1 MQVTVYSSQPYDR
14 RFLDAVRSANFAAT
28 DIEWRFQTA
37 ALDAGTV
44 ALAQGSDAVCVFV
57 NDVLDAAVLEAL
69 SEIGVRGVVLRC
81 AGFNNVDIDAAQ
93 RLGLFVAR
101 VPAYSPE
108 AVAEHAM
115 TLVMTLNR
123 KTHRA
128 YNRVREGNFAL
139 DGLLG
144 TTLHG
149 KTAGV
154 VGTGRIG
161 LAMAR
166 LLHGFGCRVL
176 GHDPAPSPAF
186 AQWGEAVALD
196 ELLAQADLVSLHCPL
211 SEATH
216 HLIDAAALTR
226 MKPGAVLVNTSRGAL
241 VDTQAVIAALKS
253 RHLGALAID
262 VYEQESEL
270 FFHDHSAEIIDD
282 DVFARLTSFPNVLM
296 TGHQGFFTEEALTE
310 IAQVTCENL
319 VCFAEGR
326 NCANALA
333 QRGISG

>member
-1 MQVTVYSSQPYDR
+1 MHVTVYSTQPYDR
-14 RFLDAVRSANFAAT
+14 RFLEAMRETRFA
-28 DIEWRFQTA
+28 DVGIHWHFQEA
-37 ALDAGTV
+37 ALNAQTV
-44 ALAQGSDAVCVFV
+44 ALAHGSRAVCVFV
-57 NDVLDAAVLEAL
+57 NDSLDEAVLIGLREA
-69 SEIGVRGVVLRC
+69 GVEAVVLRC
-81 AGFNNVDIDAAQ
+81 AGYNNVDLDAAR

-115 TLVMTLNR
+115 ALIMTLNR

-144 TTLHG
+144 ETLFG

-166 LLHGFGCRVL
+166 ILHGFGCRVL
-176 GHDPAPSPAF
+176 GFDPYPSPDF
-186 AQWGEAVALD
+186 AVWGESVPLD
-196 ELLAQADLVSLHCPL
+196 GLLAASDIVSLHCPL
-211 SEATH
+211 TAATH
-216 HLIDAAALTR
+216 HLIDGDALAR
-226 MKPGAVLVNTSRGAL
+226 MKPGAMLVNTSRGAL
-241 VDTQAVIAALKS
+241 IDTPAVIEALKA
-253 RHLGALAID
+253 RRLGALAID

-270 FFHDHSAEIIDD
+270 FFRDHSAEIIDD
-282 DVFARLTSFPNVLM
+282 DLFARLTSFPNVLM
-296 TGHQGFFTEEALTE
+296 TGHQGFFTAEALDE

-319 VCFAEGR
+319 LAFR
-326 NCANALA
+326 DDIHCANRLV
-333 QRGISG
+333 